1 MQDINY
7 ITKMVEKAMAQLQDK
22 MMENFAKI
30 PEGSMKDRCK
40 TIMEELNKAMREGD
54 TEKLDSLKKEL
65 VELQKLNN
73 NG

>member
-1 MQDINY
+1 MEDFNY

-30 PEGSMKDRCK
+30 PEGSMKDKCK
-40 TIMEELNKAMREGD
+40 IIMDELNKAMREAD

-65 VELQKLNN
+65 VEIQNIQK

>member
-1 MQDINY
+1 MEDIKY
-7 ITKMVEKAMAQLQDK
+7 ITKMVDKAMSHLQNK
-22 MMENFAKI
+22 LAENLSKI

-54 TEKLDSLKKEL
+54 TKKLDSLKKEL
-65 VELQKLNN
+65 VELQKVNK

>member
-30 PEGSMKDRCK
+30 PKGSMKDRCK
-40 TIMEELNKAMREGD
+40 AIMEELNKAMREGD

>member
-40 TIMEELNKAMREGD
+40 AIMEELNKAMREGD

-65 VELQKLNN
+65 VELQKANK